1 MGTDSEMKLTH
12 RKKNRF
18 EKNIYTGVPT
28 IEYDEGR
35 DEKPWQR
42 VFSEVTRKGTHLY
55 EPVKSIPCAALVL
68 LLGSYLL
75 LGYLTQLVE
84 DEMPG
89 VVHER
94 DVEIDNSE
102 SFSEEAAQRYLN
114 VTSGNGP
121 RVAGTAYH
129 LNKTRDLKELL
140 DAIALQGRLPVWTDW
155 QRTDGDYWLA
165 FNPPH
170 LNVYRNV
177 SNVIALLE
185 GESGVHA
192 NGSLGSTLLVN
203 CHYDSVPY
211 AIGTSDNMIFCAVM
225 IETLSRLSRRQQRL
239 KHNVVFLFNGAEE
252 NPLQGSHAFLQHA
265 WSKNIVDVINLDAAG
280 MNGKPIIFQV
290 TDPRI
295 LAAYRR
301 VVPRPSGQSIGQFLF
316 SSGIIPSDT
325 DFRIWRDFGKIRG
338 MDIAF
343 IKWGH
348 LYHTRYDSP
357 KYLMPGVVQNAGTM
371 LLKLVTEVA
380 EIEDL
385 YVEKE
390 STYSV
395 YYDYLYT
402 FLVTYSLSAAL
413 AIDIIVALFGVTSV
427 FYYVWLVGLRWSSVQ
442 ELLFSVVGRMVSMAA
457 GIVVTAI
464 LVPISVASTTQLRY
478 LSQPWIV
485 VPMYWMPYVI
495 TAVCVSQLFDAWR
508 TKRSGLNRSIRS
520 LQAQAA
526 TRLLLSA
533 VLLVLCCVPAV
544 TTMRYMFTVP
554 LLIMSV
560 MSLVSLTLVRYIKL
574 TAWQQLLMEVTF
586 SLPTTMFLLS
596 LSLKFTALLQP
607 IMGRSHTDTPDYVI
621 AAVNTGLAVLV
632 SCSVSGIEL
641 LFSRKRLWV
650 VAGPLAAVCVIVM
663 FIPFSPY
670 QDEGPSTQRHYWFHT
685 EIITYNYAGEVT
697 ARSSGVLVTKHDA
710 YSTRTVLSEL
720 RSRGAALVARTDF
733 DSDCQRHV
741 FCNLPLYRL
750 RFGDYLRESL
760 FLSTGPPAPFTPEA
774 SVRVTSKTCTGETCT
789 FNFVMTGPP
798 HNTLTLWPLPQVNLT
813 SWSFSSPA
821 LPSLEHGGRPVY
833 VIVHSTATWSEVLQP
848 LNFTV
853 NFIVPLSQQAAPVVQ
868 LTQHAH
874 KIFHPEDYTP
884 EYRSIVDAAPPYF
897 NIASFL
903 SFRLNYVF

>member
-1 MGTDSEMKLTH
+1 
-12 RKKNRF
+12 
-18 EKNIYTGVPT
+18 
-28 IEYDEGR
+28 
-35 DEKPWQR
+35 
-42 VFSEVTRKGTHLY
+42 
-55 EPVKSIPCAALVL
+55 
-68 LLGSYLL
+68 
-75 LGYLTQLVE
+75 
-84 DEMPG
+84 MPE

-94 DVEIDNSE
+94 DVDIDDSKT
-102 SFSEEAAQRYLN
+102 FSEEAALRYLDL
-114 VTSGNGP
+114 TTGDGP

-155 QRTDGDYWLA
+155 QTADGDYWLNR
-165 FNPPH
+165 NPPNV
-170 LNVYRNV
+170 NVYRNV

-211 AIGTSDNMIFCAVM
+211 AMGTSDDMIFCAVM
-225 IETLSRLSRRQQRL
+225 IETLSRLSQRRQKLR
-239 KHNVVFLFNGAEE
+239 HNVIFLFNGAEE
-252 NPLQGSHAFLQHA
+252 NSLQGSHAFLQHP
-265 WSKNIVDVINLDAAG
+265 WSRSIIAVINLEASG
-280 MNGKPIIFQV
+280 MNGKPNIFQAS
-290 TDPRI
+290 DPRL
-295 LAAYRR
+295 LAAYER
-301 VVPRPSGQSIGQFLF
+301 VVTRPSGQSIGQFLF
-316 SSGIIPSDT
+316 LTGIIPSDT
-325 DFRIWRDFGKIRG
+325 DFRIWRDFGNYRG
-338 MDIAF
+338 IDIAF
-343 IKWGH
+343 VKWGN

-371 LLKLVTEVA
+371 LLNLVTEVA
-380 EIEDL
+380 DMEEL
-385 YVEKE
+385 SEPHEAVP
-390 STYSV
+390 SV
-395 YYDYLYT
+395 YYDYLYL
-402 FLVTYSLSAAL
+402 FFVTYSLPAAQ
-413 AIDIIVALFGVTSV
+413 AVDVIVALLGVVSV
-427 FYYVWLVGLRWSSVQ
+427 LYYVQLVGLKWSSVQ
-442 ELLFSVVGRMVSMAA
+442 ELLVSVAGRLISMIA
-457 GIVVTAI
+457 GIVVTAV
-464 LVPISVASTTQLRY
+464 LVAISVATTTQLRY

-508 TKRSGLNRSIRS
+508 TKKCDLNRRLRS

-560 MSLVSLTLVRYIKL
+560 MSLVSLTLVRRINM
-574 TAWQQLLMEVTF
+574 TAWQHLLMEASF
-586 SLPTTMFLLS
+586 SLPSCMFLLS
-596 LSLKFTALLQP
+596 LCLKFTALMQP
-607 IMGRSHTDTPDYVI
+607 IMSRSHGDTPDYTI
-621 AAVNTGLAVLV
+621 AALNVGGAALV
-632 SCSVSGIEL
+632 SCTASGIEL
-641 LFSRKRLWV
+641 LFSRKRLWA
-650 VAGPLAAVCVIVM
+650 VAGPLAAVCVIIM

-697 ARSSGVLVTKHDA
+697 DRSSGVLVTKHDA

-720 RSRGAALVARTDF
+720 RSRGAELVARTDF

-741 FCNLPLYRL
+741 LCNLPLFRP
-750 RFGDYLRESL
+750 RFAPYLRESL
-760 FLSTGPPAPFTPEA
+760 LLETGPPAPFTPEA
-774 SVRVTSKTCTGETCT
+774 SVRLISKNCTGELCT
-789 FNFVMTGPP
+789 FNFTMTGPP
-798 HNTLTLWPLPQVNLT
+798 HNTLTLWPLPQVTLT
-813 SWSFSSPA
+813 SWSFAAPP

-833 VIVHSTATWSEVLQP
+833 MLIHSTATWSEHDQP

-884 EYRSIVDAAPPYF
+884 EYRSLVDAAPAYF
-897 NIASFL
+897 NIASFM
-903 SFRLNYVF
+903 SFRFNYVF